1 MRAGDSGADK
11 RVAAVEVFLDR
22 DVPNQGRTAGK
33 TDRPIVCELLEAQG
47 AVPISAAPT
56 KVLGTL
62 DSLSIKEI
70 NQYPV
75 SCNPR
80 VIAVLEMAS
89 SAGSIN
95 GLLTGNTPA

>member
-11 RVAAVEVFLDR
+11 RVPAVEVFLDR
-22 DVPNQGRTAGK
+22 DLPSQGRTAGK
-33 TDRPIVCELLEAQG
+33 TDRKILCGSSEAQG
-47 AVPISAAPT
+47 TVPISAALT
-56 KVLGTL
+56 EVLGII

-75 SCNPR
+75 SCNPG
-80 VIAVLEMAS
+80 VTAVLEIAS

-95 GLLTGNTPA
+95 GLLTGNNPV

>member
-22 DVPNQGRTAGK
+22 DVPSQGRTVGK
-33 TDRPIVCELLEAQG
+33 TDRHIVCELLEAQG
-47 AVPISAAPT
+47 AVPISAPPT
-56 KVLGTL
+56 NVLGIL

-75 SCNPR
+75 SRNPR

-95 GLLTGNTPA
+95 GLLTENTPA